1 MSSKLTVFAI
11 ALIGA
16 LSYGVLYFEIGISNR
31 QPISLITLALIIVT
45 QIARTKYVSVSL
57 AGFGRSSFKLSS
69 SFILQILAVSILPVG
84 QILYYVALVGGLQA
98 INKKWK
104 GLERTFNSA
113 SSIIALTWSWICQ
126 SKLTDLGSASD
137 VLAFLTLSFGVSVIH
152 HFISVFLLAAVQSAS
167 SGSRFLTILKDLYS
181 TLPGYLAGAAIVAA
195 IRIGLHLSGGRYEVV
210 LPLVVIAAPI
220 GMLVLREQKL
230 KRELVERNDAL
241 ETLLKSTVEAFALA
255 IDAKDRYTQEHIGRV
270 RKLAVAI
277 ARRLGLSEADVQAI
291 EIGAALHD
299 VGKLGIP
306 EHILNKPGRLTDD
319 EFTLVKK
326 HAEIGARILEPVN
339 FPGPV
344 MGVVK
349 HHHEKWD
356 GSGYPDGLVGQDIPL
371 GGRILAVADVYDA
384 LTSDRPYREG
394 WTHERAL
401 LHIQD
406 TTGTH
411 FDPSVVAAFEQVI
424 IENPSLAAV
433 TVRPDAVSTE
443 VATAINRASFEY
455 TTIFEVSQVL
465 STIRDVRE
473 TTDMVAERIRI
484 LFQADTCAI
493 ILRSGSIA
501 RAVSV
506 SGMNSDFFNAARI
519 DRKTGPTFKTIES
532 GVGFVGDY
540 DSTDLMLQAATAAW
554 FVPRTAIVAPM
565 EVNGR
570 VVGTINLYHQRVG
583 GFDDEDLRILTNV
596 GGFVARGI
604 DNATELEEHRE
615 SAITD
620 VLTGLRN
627 ARYFTT
633 VVERAVVRAEASSVP
648 FSILMLDLDN
658 FKKINDS
665 FGHVFGNE
673 VLKSLGNT
681 VDSVLRDKDVVAR
694 YAGDEFV
701 VLLPDT
707 DKSSAKHIAQRLS
720 AAISEMSLTH
730 IGETT
735 QRVSVSAS
743 IGVAMFPEHGN
754 DLESLLHHADCAM
767 YESKAGKRIAKPTTH
782 VAASVKQAA

>member
-1 MSSKLTVFAI
+1 MGQKIVVVTVSASAVLLIVASALANPVKQLSDLHLIEVVICVLCSYFSNLKASVTVASRMLPNNSNLSLSFLVSLFAI
-11 ALIGA
+11 SQLTMIET
-16 LSYGVLYFEIGISNR
+16 VLFAVLAGLFKNIQHRSNK
-31 QPISLITLALIIVT
+31 SVFVFNFGTSVIVT
-45 QIARTKYVSVSL
+45 LLTRLCFDVNLYVPSPVVFIATQTI
-57 AGFGRSSFKLSS
+57 LS
-69 SFILQILAVSILPVG
+69 
-84 QILYYVALVGGLQA
+84 ALVY
-98 INKKWK
+98 
-104 GLERTFNSA
+104 
-113 SSIIALTWSWICQ
+113 
-126 SKLTDLGSASD
+126 
-137 VLAFLTLSFGVSVIH
+137 
-152 HFISVFLLAAVQSAS
+152 HFISVILLAAVQSAS

-195 IRIGLHLSGGRYEVV
+195 IRIGLHMSGGRYEVV

-277 ARRLGLSEADVQAI
+277 ARRLGLSEPDVQAI

-356 GSGYPDGLVGQDIPL
+356 GSGYPDGLAAHDIPL

-406 TTGTH
+406 STGTH

-493 ILRSGSIA
+493 FLRSGSVA

-506 SGMNSDFFNAARI
+506 SGMNADFFNAARI
-519 DRKTGPTFKTIES
+519 DRKTGPTFTTIES

-583 GFDDEDLRILTNV
+583 GFDDEDLRILANV

-604 DNATELEEHRE
+604 DNAAELEEHRE

-627 ARYFTT
+627 ARYLAT
-633 VVERAVVRAEASSVP
+633 VVERAVVRAEASGVP

-665 FGHVFGNE
+665 YGHVFGNE

-707 DKSSAKHIAQRLS
+707 DRSSARHIAHRLS

-743 IGVAMFPEHGN
+743 IGVAMFPENGH

-767 YESKAGKRIAKPTTH
+767 YESKADKRLLIAPAST
-782 VAASVKQAA
+782 VAAMKHAA

>member
-1 MSSKLTVFAI
+1 MGSRIVVTSV
-11 ALIGA
+11 ALIAVVVCFGYLIGHA
-16 LSYGVLYFEIGISNR
+16 TTRISEFNVVSVLAIVLCSYFSNLKASVTVASRLLPNSSYLSLSFLV
-31 QPISLITLALIIVT
+31 SLFAVSQLSPLETCLFSLMAGLLKNIQHRKNNSAFTFNFGTSIIVT
-45 QIARTKYVSVSL
+45 LLTKYLFDISIFSQ
-57 AGFGRSSFKLSS
+57 SSIFMVTVQTIAS
-69 SFILQILAVSILPVG
+69 
-84 QILYYVALVGGLQA
+84 ALVY
-98 INKKWK
+98 
-104 GLERTFNSA
+104 
-113 SSIIALTWSWICQ
+113 
-126 SKLTDLGSASD
+126 
-137 VLAFLTLSFGVSVIH
+137 

-167 SGSRFLTILKDLYS
+167 SGSRFLTILRDLYS

-277 ARRLGLSEADVQAI
+277 ATRLGLSDADVQAI

-406 TTGTH
+406 STGTH
-411 FDPSVVAAFEQVI
+411 FDPTVVAAFEQVI

-506 SGMNSDFFNAARI
+506 SGMNADFFNAARI

-570 VVGTINLYHQRVG
+570 VVGTINLYHQRMG

-627 ARYFTT
+627 ARYLAT

-665 FGHVFGNE
+665 YGHVFGNE

-735 QRVSVSAS
+735 QRVSISAS

-767 YESKAGKRIAKPTTH
+767 YESKAGKRIAKSTSH
-782 VAASVKQAA
+782 LAASVKQAA

>member
-1 MSSKLTVFAI
+1 MMLDSKQAAMYILVSSLLHLFYTKWKLLQRVFNCSA
-11 ALIGA
+11 
-16 LSYGVLYFEIGISNR
+16 
-31 QPISLITLALIIVT
+31 
-45 QIARTKYVSVSL
+45 
-57 AGFGRSSFKLSS
+57 
-69 SFILQILAVSILPVG
+69 SILTLLATRGIIGVIAYIDFEG
-84 QILYYVALVGGLQA
+84 TIGNMVITGFLMTLVY
-98 INKKWK
+98 
-104 GLERTFNSA
+104 
-113 SSIIALTWSWICQ
+113 
-126 SKLTDLGSASD
+126 
-137 VLAFLTLSFGVSVIH
+137 
-152 HFISVFLLAAVQSAS
+152 HFISVVLLAAVQSTS

-220 GMLVLREQKL
+220 AMLVLREQKL

-277 ARRLGLSEADVQAI
+277 AKRLGLSDDDIQAI

-319 EFTLVKK
+319 EFALVKK

-406 TTGTH
+406 STGTH

-424 IENPSLAAV
+424 VENSSLAAV
-433 TVRPDAVSTE
+433 TVRSDAVSTE

-465 STIRDVRE
+465 STMRDVRE

-519 DRKTGPTFKTIES
+519 DRRTGPTFKTIES
-532 GVGFVGDY
+532 GVGYVGDY

-565 EVNGR
+565 EVNDR
-570 VVGTINLYHQRVG
+570 VVGTINLYHQRLG

-604 DNATELEEHRE
+604 DNANELEEHRE

-627 ARYFTT
+627 ARYLTT
-633 VVERAVVRAEASSVP
+633 VVERAVVRAEASGLP
-648 FSILMLDLDN
+648 FSILMLDLDH
-658 FKKINDS
+658 FKKINDTY
-665 FGHVFGNE
+665 GHVFGNE
-673 VLKSLGNT
+673 VLRSLGNT

-735 QRVSVSAS
+735 QRVSISAS

-767 YESKAGKRIAKPTTH
+767 YESKAGKRNTKPIAQ
-782 VAASVKQAA
+782 AEASVKQAA

>member
-1 MSSKLTVFAI
+1 
-11 ALIGA
+11 
-16 LSYGVLYFEIGISNR
+16 
-31 QPISLITLALIIVT
+31 
-45 QIARTKYVSVSL
+45 
-57 AGFGRSSFKLSS
+57 
-69 SFILQILAVSILPVG
+69 
-84 QILYYVALVGGLQA
+84 
-98 INKKWK
+98 
-104 GLERTFNSA
+104 
-113 SSIIALTWSWICQ
+113 
-126 SKLTDLGSASD
+126 
-137 VLAFLTLSFGVSVIH
+137 
-152 HFISVFLLAAVQSAS
+152 
-167 SGSRFLTILKDLYS
+167 
-181 TLPGYLAGAAIVAA
+181 
-195 IRIGLHLSGGRYEVV
+195 
-210 LPLVVIAAPI
+210 
-220 GMLVLREQKL
+220 MLVLREQKL

-277 ARRLGLSEADVQAI
+277 ARRLGLSDADVQAI

-627 ARYFTT
+627 ARYLTT

-767 YESKAGKRIAKPTTH
+767 YESKAGKRISKPTSH

>member
-1 MSSKLTVFAI
+1 MIAIQTVAS
-11 ALIGA
+11 AL
-16 LSYGVLYFEIGISNR
+16 
-31 QPISLITLALIIVT
+31 
-45 QIARTKYVSVSL
+45 
-57 AGFGRSSFKLSS
+57 
-69 SFILQILAVSILPVG
+69 
-84 QILYYVALVGGLQA
+84 
-98 INKKWK
+98 
-104 GLERTFNSA
+104 
-113 SSIIALTWSWICQ
+113 
-126 SKLTDLGSASD
+126 
-137 VLAFLTLSFGVSVIH
+137 IH
-152 HFISVFLLAAVQSAS
+152 HFISVLLLAAVQSAS

-455 TTIFEVSQVL
+455 TAIFEVSQVL

-473 TTDMVAERIRI
+473 TTDMIAERIRI

-519 DRKTGPTFKTIES
+519 DRKSGPTFKTIES

-782 VAASVKQAA
+782 VPASVKQAA